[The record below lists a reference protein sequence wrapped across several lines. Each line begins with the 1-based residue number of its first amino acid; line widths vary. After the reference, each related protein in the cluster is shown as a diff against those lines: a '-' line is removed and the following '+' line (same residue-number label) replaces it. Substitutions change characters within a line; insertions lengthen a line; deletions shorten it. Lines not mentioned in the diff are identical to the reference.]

1 MYGIGKFSQTVDLP
15 IDTLRYYEKEGILK
29 SRRNESNRRVYDST
43 DIKWINFIKRLKKT
57 GMPIKMIKK
66 YAALRYK
73 GNQTIPERI
82 CILKDQEKCL
92 ENKLAKTNDNLDFIH
107 YKMNIYNEMLNDETV
122 QAEIHKN
129 NQ

>member
-57 GMPIKMIKK
+57 GMPIKMKK
-66 YAALRYK
+66 K
-73 GNQTIPERI
+73 
-82 CILKDQEKCL
+82 
-92 ENKLAKTNDNLDFIH
+92 
-107 YKMNIYNEMLNDETV
+107 
-122 QAEIHKN
+122 
-129 NQ
+129 